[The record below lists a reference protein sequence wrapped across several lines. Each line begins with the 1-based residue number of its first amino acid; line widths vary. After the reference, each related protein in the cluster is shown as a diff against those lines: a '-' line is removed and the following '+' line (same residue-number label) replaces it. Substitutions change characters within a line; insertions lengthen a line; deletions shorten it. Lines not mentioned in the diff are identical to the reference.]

1 MLFFRQGDHNQ
12 KPTPRLGCP
21 PKLPIDMDFTANLH
35 LARTSGGII
44 ITRLES
50 QAAQLEQE
58 ILQLEQR
65 LWRLRSEKARSA
77 LRDSDTP
84 NYLNS
89 PKRSAPPPVH
99 RRYSADSQAALNE
112 LAAIS
117 DEAGRLQGLS
127 EKAEAQLRL
136 AERYGEELDRSLRS
150 SLAQL
155 YGDATRLVERGLDSI
170 QTVDLVSGRQDAR
183 EARKALVGRLEDLAM
198 RAKSQLE
205 RCDKLMDAQ
214 HSALANDAE
223 ELD

>member
-1 MLFFRQGDHNQ
+1 MTGLRIHFH
-12 KPTPRLGCP
+12 TGCS
-21 PKLPIDMDFTANLH
+21 AN
-35 LARTSGGII
+35 
-44 ITRLES
+44 
-50 QAAQLEQE
+50 
-58 ILQLEQR
+58 
-65 LWRLRSEKARSA
+65 
-77 LRDSDTP
+77 
-84 NYLNS
+84 
-89 PKRSAPPPVH
+89 
-99 RRYSADSQAALNE
+99 SQAALNE

-117 DEAGRLQGLS
+117 DEAGRLQGRS
-127 EKAEAQLRL
+127 ETAEAQLRL

-183 EARKALVGRLEDLAM
+183 EARKALVGRLEDLAL

-205 RCDKLMDAQ
+205 RCERLMDAQ